1 MKSAWNGWTWN
12 EYGQQLK
19 RNKWII
25 SNRDSQERIEMRKKN
40 GGHAT
45 CGPLKIATTM
55 NHKKKTQK
63 ENMKYEKQWVNVC
76 QKSQI

>member
-1 MKSAWNGWTWN
+1 MKSTWNGWTWN

-19 RNKWII
+19 RNKRII

-45 CGPLKIATTM
+45 CGPSVRR
-55 NHKKKTQK
+55 KKLAYERYRKEKKMVGTQHVGPSVKTRQ
-63 ENMKYEKQWVNVC
+63 
-76 QKSQI
+76 